1 MRRQRGSS
9 MAKPEQHA
17 SPDSLLGQLQR
28 GRGEGFIRILSA
40 PKLEASQLLLEC
52 ISNDPRLD
60 SQVEQRA
67 EYYASI
73 AVELGLDLAPLA
85 QHLREHDDTGQ
96 STWNTSLS
104 VSTLGELAKRRYGNA
119 ADILCDY
126 IAWGQWWD
134 WPLDDLMTLPDSD
147 LHTKVADAIERHFP
161 SDEELEKALAW
172 FYLDDVPWATL
183 VQKCKR
189 IGNFRNNLRK
199 ESGAASTQDTSSP
212 DLTTLTTKQLL
223 ELAGDKNRHKLR
235 KVIVQRVTTS
245 DVDLLLENISV
256 EKPFVA
262 DVALAGL
269 AQLAP
274 ERIFEWLQNFWSSNP
289 EMPGYL
295 RRRAID
301 VMISLPKILTLP
313 LARERLSDE
322 NKHERFLAEE
332 LFETHAGAEDIPIL
346 KAAIEQ
352 ALDDDEECCYRLCNL
367 VGAFSHLPD
376 IGPIPELS
384 EVFVRFRYSYGR
396 TLAANAINV
405 TAPDLFREEF
415 ALECLWDCED
425 RTRVLGAKFVP
436 GANKD
441 VRARFRELASD
452 IWEDKSVREEAE
464 KRIAEN

>member
-1 MRRQRGSS
+1 

-28 GRGEGFIRILSA
+28 GRGEGFIRILSV
-40 PKLEASQLLLEC
+40 PKLEAAQLLLEC

-73 AVELGLDLAPLA
+73 AVELGLSLVPLA

-96 STWNTSLS
+96 STRNTALS

-119 ADILCDY
+119 GGILCDY
-126 IAWGQWWD
+126 IAWGQWWN
-134 WPLDDLMTLPDSD
+134 WPLDDLMSLPDSD
-147 LHTKVADAIERHFP
+147 LHTKVADAIERRFP
-161 SDEELEKALAW
+161 SDEELEKALDW
-172 FYLDDVPWATL
+172 FYLDDLHWAML
-183 VQKCKR
+183 VQKSKR
-189 IGNFRNNLRK
+189 IEELRHSLRK
-199 ESGAASTQDTSSP
+199 KSGAASTQDISAP

-223 ELAGDKNRHKLR
+223 KLADDKNRHKVR

-245 DVDLLLENISV
+245 DVDLLLENISI

-269 AQLAP
+269 AQVAP
-274 ERIFEWLQNFWSSNP
+274 ERIFEWLQSFWSSNP
-289 EMPGYL
+289 DMPGYL

-301 VMISLPKILTLP
+301 VMISFPKALTLP
-313 LARERLSDE
+313 LARERLFDE
-322 NKHERFLAEE
+322 NKHERFLAEK
-332 LFETHAGAEDIPIL
+332 LFATNAGVEDVPIL

-352 ALDDDEECCYRLCNL
+352 ALDDDGEYCYRLCNL
-367 VGAFSHLPD
+367 VDAFSHLPN
-376 IGPIPELS
+376 IGPIPELLG
-384 EVFVRFRYSYGR
+384 VFVQFRYSYGR
-396 TLAANAINV
+396 TRAANAINV
-405 TAPDLFREEF
+405 TAPDIFREKF
-415 ALECLWDCED
+415 GSECLWDCEG
-425 RTRVLGAKFVP
+425 RTRVLGAKFAL
-436 GANKD
+436 GKNKD

-452 IWEDKSVREEAE
+452 VWEDKSVREEAE

>member
-1 MRRQRGSS
+1 
-9 MAKPEQHA
+9 MAKPKQHA
-17 SPDSLLGQLQR
+17 SPESLLGQLQR

-60 SQVEQRA
+60 SQVEHRA
-67 EYYASI
+67 GYYASI
-73 AVELGLDLAPLA
+73 AVALGLDLAPLA
-85 QHLREHDDTGQ
+85 QYLREHDDMGQ

-104 VSTLGELAKRRYGNA
+104 VTTLGELAKRRYGKA
-119 ADILCDY
+119 ADILCNY

-134 WPLDDLMTLPDSD
+134 WPLEDLMALPDSD
-147 LHTKVADAIERHFP
+147 LHTRIASAIERHFP

-172 FYLDDVPWATL
+172 FYLDDLPWATL
-183 VQKCKR
+183 VQKSKR
-189 IGNFRNNLRK
+189 IGKFRNSLRK
-199 ESGAASTQDTSSP
+199 ESGSASRQDPSSP
-212 DLTTLTTKQLL
+212 GLMTLTTKQLL
-223 ELAGDKNRHKLR
+223 ELAGEKNRHQLR

-245 DVDLLLENISV
+245 DVDLLLEHISV

-274 ERIFEWLQNFWSSNP
+274 ERTFEWIKNFWSSNP

-295 RRRAID
+295 RLRAID
-301 VMISLPKILTLP
+301 VMSSLPKILTLP
-313 LARERLSDE
+313 LARERLFDE
-322 NKHERFLAEE
+322 NKHERFLAEK
-332 LFETHAGAEDIPIL
+332 LFETHAGKEDIPIL

-352 ALDDDEECCYRLCNL
+352 ALDDDEECCYRLCHL
-367 VGAFSHLPD
+367 VNAFSHLPD

-384 EVFVRFRYSYGR
+384 EVFVQFRYSYGR
-396 TLAANAINV
+396 TRAANAIKV
-405 TAPDLFREEF
+405 TAPDLFLEEF

-425 RTRVLGAKFVP
+425 RTRVLGAKFAS

-441 VRARFRELASD
+441 VRARFRELAAD
-452 IWEDKSVREEAE
+452 IWEDKSVREEAVR
-464 KRIAEN
+464 RIVEN